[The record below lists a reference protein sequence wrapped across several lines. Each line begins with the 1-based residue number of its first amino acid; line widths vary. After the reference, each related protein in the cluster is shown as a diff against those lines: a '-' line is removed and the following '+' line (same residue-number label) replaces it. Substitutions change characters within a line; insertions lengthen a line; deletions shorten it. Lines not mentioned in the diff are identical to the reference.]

1 MNITYTGKQEHLHP
15 AQKTS
20 LDTKLAK
27 IGKLLEE
34 DGKGEKR
41 AHFMLN
47 QHKNEHRAGITINF
61 LDHQLIGEHADPDQF
76 TAMNL
81 ALDKLEK
88 QMLKVRDKRR
98 DIKKIPRDKSA
109 AQDEEPGAISGAEAV
124 SAKTN
129 GKPKVYRVAPA
140 DSKPMTLE
148 EAILVIDSDS
158 YLVYRDANTNQL
170 SVLLHRDDG
179 HFDLVEC

>member
-15 AQKTS
+15 TQKAS
-20 LDTKLAK
+20 LDAKLAK
-27 IGKLLEE
+27 ISKLLEE
-34 DGKGEKR
+34 DGKGDKR

-61 LDHQLIGEHADPDQF
+61 LDHQLIGEHADADQF

-98 DIKKIPRDKSA
+98 DVKKNPREKGAPEADVA
-109 AQDEEPGAISGAEAV
+109 AGPGELEAQNIE
-124 SAKTN
+124 SN
-129 GKPKVYRVAPA
+129 GRPRVYRVAPA

-148 EAILVIDSDS
+148 EALMVIDNDS
-158 YLVYRDANTNQL
+158 YLVYRDANSDRL